1 MILVDSSGWIEFFT
15 GGGSAAKYGSY
26 LEKTSNVVTPTIVLY
41 EVYKLVKRERT
52 EEEALLAAAQM
63 QKTRLVPLSD
73 SLALAAADVSLEFRL
88 AMADSIVYATAR
100 AEEAE
105 LVTSD
110 GDLRGLPGVTFLPKP
125 GKGRGGRMKGS

>member
-1 MILVDSSGWIEFFT
+1 MILVDSSGWVEYFT
-15 GGGSAAKYGSY
+15 DGGNAAKYGSY
-26 LEKTSNVVTPTIVLY
+26 LEKLSNVVTPTVVLY
-41 EVYKLVKRERT
+41 EVYKLVKRQRT

-73 SLALAAADVSLEFRL
+73 SLALTAADLSLEFRL

-100 AEEAE
+100 AEDAE

-110 GDLRGLPGVTFLPKP
+110 SDLKDLPGVTFLPKARTS
-125 GKGRGGRMKGS
+125 GR

>member
-1 MILVDSSGWIEFFT
+1 MTLVDSSGWIEFFID
-15 GGGSAAKYGSY
+15 GPNAPRYGSY
-26 LEKTSNVVTPTIVLY
+26 LEKTGTLITPTIVLY

-63 QKTRLVPLSD
+63 QKTRVVPLSD

-88 AMADSIVYATAR
+88 AMADSIVYATAL
-100 AEEAE
+100 AESAE

-110 GDLRGLPGVTFLPKP
+110 ADLKGLPGVIFLPRG
-125 GKGRGGRMKGS
+125 GKGRR

>member
-15 GGGSAAKYGSY
+15 DGRNAAQYGVY
-26 LEKTSNVVTPTIVLY
+26 LERASKVVTPTVVLY

-73 SLALAAADVSLEFRL
+73 SLALAAADVSVEFRL

-100 AEEAE
+100 AENAE
-105 LVTSD
+105 VVTSD
-110 GDLRGLPGVTFLPKP
+110 ADLRRLPGVIFLPKH
-125 GKGRGGRMKGS
+125 GKNRR

>member
-15 GGGSAAKYGSY
+15 GGANAGKYGAY
-26 LEKTSNVVTPTIVLY
+26 LEKASRLVTPTIVLF

-52 EEEALLAAAQM
+52 EEEALLAVAQI
-63 QKTRLVPLSD
+63 QKTRVVPLSE
-73 SLALAAADVSLEFRL
+73 SLALAAADISLELRL

-100 AEEAE
+100 AEGAE

-110 GDLRGLPGVTFLPKP
+110 KDLGELPGVTYIRKT
-125 GKGRGGRMKGS
+125 GKN

>member
-1 MILVDSSGWIEFFT
+1 MILVDSSGWIDFFT
-15 GGGSAAKYGSY
+15 DGGNAAKYGSY
-26 LEKTSNVVTPTIVLY
+26 LEKPSEVVTPTIVLY

-52 EEEALLAAAQM
+52 EEEALLAAAQIH
-63 QKTRLVPLSD
+63 KTRIVPLSD

-100 AEEAE
+100 AEDAE

-110 GDLRGLPGVTFLPKP
+110 GDLRNLPGVTFLPRA
-125 GKGRGGRMKGS
+125 GRGRP